1 MNPAPGK
8 QGHLDPEAVD
18 SAPGGNPEF
27 ESSPAAVQ
35 PSLPVPAGA
44 ASDPS
49 ARSASRLSVS
59 VIIPA
64 YTIDRWSLIV
74 KAVESVR
81 TQSVVPEEIV
91 VCVDN
96 NDKLLERARAEWS
109 CAGTPPVRV
118 MANRSSNRFN
128 GSEAHALAHGK
139 TRRGGGSARNCAVET
154 VTSDIVAFLDDDA
167 WAEPDWLER
176 LLSVHEGF
184 PVVAVGGP
192 PLPDYETQRPAWF
205 PSSFDW
211 VFGCAYEGLPKST
224 GPLRHLFGGNMAV
237 RRGSFMA
244 LNGFQSI
251 DFDSRSKPAAAR
263 APLDDL
269 DLCMRLA
276 HRFGADSLYY
286 EPRAVVHHYVPAERL
301 SWRYFYRRCYFVNR
315 RKAQTL
321 RDIGPAANL
330 AAELEFVWRTI
341 TRCCLKDLRRGISGE
356 PGAFRSLGATLI
368 GIALAGLG
376 HLRGR
381 LARPMRANSSSNPLA
396 LDLSGHRNEDSPI
409 PLEGGDI

>member
-1 MNPAPGK
+1 MIPARSK
-8 QGHLDPEAVD
+8 QGALDPETID
-18 SAPGGNPEF
+18 SVRGDNPEF
-27 ESSPAAVQ
+27 ESSPAAVH
-35 PSLPVPAGA
+35 PRSPVSAHAAGEPNV
-44 ASDPS
+44 S
-49 ARSASRLSVS
+49 SASRSSIS

-64 YTIDRWSLIV
+64 YTVDRWPLIV

-81 TQSVVPEEIV
+81 TQSVLPEEIV
-91 VCVDN
+91 ICIDN
-96 NDKLLERARAEWS
+96 DDELLGRARAQWS
-109 CAGTPPVRV
+109 CARQPPVRV
-118 MANRSSNRFN
+118 MANRSGN
-128 GSEAHALAHGK
+128 
-139 TRRGGGSARNCAVET
+139 RGGGSTRNCAVET

-192 PLPDYETQRPAWF
+192 PLPDYETQRPDWF

-237 RRGSFMA
+237 RRDSFMT
-244 LNGFQSI
+244 LNGFQSA
-251 DFDSRSKPAAAR
+251 DFDTLSKPAAAR

-269 DLCMRLA
+269 DLSMRLA

-301 SWRYFYRRCYFVNR
+301 SWRYFYRRCYLVNR
-315 RKAQTL
+315 QKARTL
-321 RDIGPAANL
+321 RDMGPAANL
-330 AAELEFVWRTI
+330 DAELQFVWRTI
-341 TRCCLKDLRRGISGE
+341 RRCCLNDLRRGVSGE
-356 PGAFRSLGATLI
+356 PEAFRSLGATLI

-381 LARPMRANSSSNPLA
+381 LAFPVRGDSNSNPLA
-396 LDLSGHRNEDSPI
+396 PDSTCPRNDGS
-409 PLEGGDI
+409 